1 MEESLKT
8 SDEGRTKV
16 LRTKERL
23 DEQMA
28 RIVERNIVLE
38 EENAAKRARVSDA
51 SSSLHSHQPP
61 ASILEP
67 HSPQD
72 VHMSEQNK
80 RVVESEGE
88 SASKKLRTH
97 AGKHGSQLL

>member
-16 LRTKERL
+16 SRTKERL

-51 SSSLHSHQPP
+51 SSSHQSP
-61 ASILEP
+61 ASMPDTSSP
-67 HSPQD
+67 HD
-72 VHMSEQNK
+72 VHMSEQHK
-80 RVVESEGE
+80 RLVDSENQ
-88 SASKKLRTH
+88 SAPKKF
-97 AGKHGSQLL
+97 